1 MILGLFLELLPRGG
15 VQRAGRHAAAALSRL
30 SRERQLPCRLLSLGD
45 PRGRHRVQVGGSEA
59 VVVGFGGSRARFVA
73 AVLRSAP
80 RVRCAYLA
88 HPNLA
93 ALAVPLRLRRPR
105 AAVWIV
111 AHGID
116 VWKPLSRAR
125 RAGLR
130 AATGAIAVS
139 GATAEKLVEVQRLPR
154 NRVVV
159 IPNALDPELERRARG
174 SAGERPDPRVLTIA
188 RLAASERYKGVD
200 DVIRALPAV
209 LESVPQ
215 TRYVVVGDGDD
226 RPRLEQLAR
235 EAGVTDRV
243 TFAGEASEAELDREL
258 RSATVF
264 AMPSGG
270 EGFGIVYL
278 EAMAYGIPVLAARSG
293 GAPEVVADGETGF
306 LVPYGD
312 VGAIADRL
320 VALLRDEEQRTRLAA
335 GARRRAAEFTFERMY
350 PRLAE
355 TLRCAG

>member
-30 SRERQLPCRLLSLGD
+30 SREVQLPCRLLSLGD
-45 PRGRHRVQVGGSEA
+45 ARGEHRVQVGGTQA
-59 VVVGFGGSRARFVA
+59 VVVGFGGSRARFAA
-73 AVLRSAP
+73 AVLRAAP

-93 ALAVPLRLRRPR
+93 VLAVPLRACRPR
-105 AAVWIV
+105 ATVWVV

-116 VWKPLSRAR
+116 VWEPLSRPR
-125 RAGLR
+125 RLGLR

-139 GATAEKLVEVQRLPR
+139 SATAAKLVEVQGVPR
-154 NRVVV
+154 ERVAV
-159 IPNALDPELERRARG
+159 IPNALDPERERRARETPV
-174 SAGERPDPRVLTIA
+174 ERARRVLTVA

-209 LESVPQ
+209 LADVPD

-226 RPRLEQLAR
+226 RPRLEALAR
-235 EAGVTDRV
+235 EAGVADRV
-243 TFAGEASEAELDREL
+243 TFAGRASDAELDREL
-258 RSATVF
+258 RSAAVF

-270 EGFGIVYL
+270 EGFGIAYL
-278 EAMAYGIPVLAARSG
+278 EAMAYGVPVVAARSG
-293 GAPEVVADGETGF
+293 GAPEVVGDGEAGF

-312 VGAIADRL
+312 VAAIADRL
-320 VALLRDEEQRTRLAA
+320 ATLLRDEEQRRRLAD
-335 GARRRAAEFTFERMY
+335 GARRRAAEFSFDRVY
-350 PRLAE
+350 PRLVE